1 MQKQTD
7 NKEKDYAT
15 GTGHPAL
22 DDKQQQTDPNIT
34 ELKGFT
40 DSDVPLEPT
49 ADKTEAKEKEEKRE
63 REEN

>member
-7 NKEKDYAT
+7 PKEKDYAS

-22 DDKQQQTDPNIT
+22 DDKQQQTDPNIS

-49 ADKTEAKEKEEKRE
+49 ADKTVEKAKE
-63 REEN
+63 ENK

>member
-1 MQKQTD
+1 MQQQTD
-7 NKEKDYAT
+7 PKEKDYSK

-22 DDKQQQTDPNIT
+22 SDKQQQTDPNLT

-49 ADKTEAKEKEEKRE
+49 ADKTEAKEKEEKETR
-63 REEN
+63 